1 MKSNSITKYIQNIF
15 FSTRSNTFV
24 KLKLRR
30 SVQPHL
36 FIAALLSVCIS
47 LVSCEKDFNI
57 KTDNNTPL
65 LVVEAY
71 INNQM
76 REYNYVV
83 LSRSLDYFSTDFQ
96 SAAVANAT
104 VTVTEGEIVNNQYV
118 WNPATKVRLSEA
130 NLPAVPANFRQGV
143 YFDPRLAT
151 NPQTALIGT
160 PGKSY
165 LLEISEGGN
174 QYSAVTTLL
183 QPVQIDS
190 ITTGYKYVDSGI
202 TKLRITDHYKD
213 PDTLNNTYFYYY
225 RYKDNRNNFGWGGI
239 SKSRAYGADD
249 LSNGQYIHLT
259 FPRGYVVKDT
269 VNFYMASV
277 TRDVYN
283 FWDSY
288 NKARDNNG
296 PFATPVSLVSNIK
309 GNNVTGCFTG
319 LSLSSKTTIIKE

>member
-1 MKSNSITKYIQNIF
+1 MKSSITRYIQNIYLLAH
-15 FSTRSNTFV
+15 SSASMKQR
-24 KLKLRR
+24 LRR
-30 SVQPHL
+30 SVQPHVCM
-36 FIAALLSVCIS
+36 AAMVLICFGFTA
-47 LVSCEKDFNI
+47 CEKDFNI
-57 KTDNNTPL
+57 KTDSNNPL

-96 SAAVANAT
+96 SVGVSNAT
-104 VTVTEGEIVNNQYV
+104 VTITEGEIISNQYV
-118 WNPATKVRLSEA
+118 WNPATKVQLTEA
-130 NLPAVPANFRQGV
+130 SSTGLPTNFTKGV

-151 NPQTALIGT
+151 NAQRAFLGT

-165 LLEISEGGN
+165 LLEISEGGR
-174 QYSAVTTLL
+174 QYSSITTLL
-183 QPVQIDS
+183 PPVPIDS
-190 ITTGYKYVDSGI
+190 LTAGYQYVDSNQ
-202 TKLRITDHYKD
+202 TKLRLTDHYKD
-213 PDTLNNTYFYYY
+213 PDSLNNTYFYYF
-225 RYKDNRNNFGWGGI
+225 RYHDNRDNFGWGGL

-259 FPRGYVVKDT
+259 FPRGYVVGDT

-288 NKARDNNG
+288 NKARENNG
-296 PFATPVSLVSNIK
+296 PFSTPVSLVSNIK
-309 GNNVTGCFTG
+309 GENVTGCFSG
-319 LSLSSKTTIIKE
+319 LSLSSKTIIVK